1 MQGYSQSTA
10 VKAKK
15 QGAIKKKKDKDGKA
29 APEEA
34 HQEEE
39 VNDDISRIDP
49 VCGSFSKDDKSKMVF
64 ILELVPSQV
73 TSHQQNTYF
82 NIAYKSPSFFKSF
95 LQFFKFLNNWGVTEV
110 DKKDIEL
117 LAFNGVPN
125 EQIDRYKYDIQVARE
140 SDKLL
145 L

>member
-1 MQGYSQSTA
+1 MQGYSQANA
-10 VKAKK
+10 VQAKK
-15 QGAIKKKKDKDGKA
+15 KGASKKTKDKDAEA
-29 APEEA
+29 ADEP
-34 HQEEE
+34 QKEEE

-49 VCGSFSKDDKSKMVF
+49 VCGNFSKDDKSKMVF
-64 ILELVPSQV
+64 TLELIPSQV

-110 DKKDIEL
+110 EKKDIEL
-117 LAFNGVPN
+117 LTFNGVPN
-125 EQIDRYKYDIQVARE
+125 DMIDRFKYDIQVARE
-140 SDKLL
+140 TDKLL